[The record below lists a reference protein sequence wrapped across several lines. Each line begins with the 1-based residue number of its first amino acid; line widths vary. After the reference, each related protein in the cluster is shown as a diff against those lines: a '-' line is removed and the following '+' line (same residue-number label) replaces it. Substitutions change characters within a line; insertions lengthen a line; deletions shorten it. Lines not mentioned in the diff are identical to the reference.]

1 MNSYIYRK
9 DSGHM
14 PIKSVKIT
22 EKNTSIREAVSA
34 KAAPAIAVEEALSP
48 EAKV

>member
-14 PIKSVKIT
+14 PTKSVKIT
-22 EKNTSIREAVSA
+22 EKTTSIREAVSA
-34 KAAPAIAVEEALSP
+34 KAAPGATVP
-48 EAKV
+48 